1 MFGKKE
7 EFDFVAVGDI
17 VTDAFIRL
25 EDAKVHCTVDHENCE
40 LSMRFGDKIPYEFV
54 EVIRSVGNSPN
65 AAVSASRL
73 GLKTALVSDL
83 GDDDIAK
90 DSIAAL
96 KGNGVATTFVSLHD
110 GMKSNYHYVLWFE
123 DDRTILVKH
132 FDYPYS
138 FPDVGNAKWLYL
150 SSLGGTSL
158 PYHKEIIEHLKKY
171 PETKLAFQPGTFQ
184 MKQGIPKLR
193 EIYTRTEVFFCNVQ
207 EARRI
212 LGVENDPVGRLL
224 RLIHSEGPKNVVIT
238 DGKDGAYA
246 YDGKNAWF
254 MPPYPDPKPPYE
266 RTGAG
271 DAFASTLTS
280 ALALGKS
287 LDEAL
292 MWGPINSMSVVQ
304 QIGAQKGLLK
314 RGDLENF
321 LSHAPA
327 NYKPQKI
334 TE

>member
-1 MFGKKE
+1 MQN
-7 EFDFVAVGDI
+7 FDFVAIGDI

-25 EDAKVHCTVDHENCE
+25 KDAKVHCKVDHDNCE
-40 LSMRFGDKIPYEFV
+40 LCMRFGDKIPYEFV
-54 EVIRSVGNSPN
+54 EVISAVGNSPN
-65 AAVSASRL
+65 AAVSAARL
-73 GLKTALVSDL
+73 GLKTALVTDL
-83 GDDDIAK
+83 GNDDIAN

-96 KGNGVATTFVSLHD
+96 KGNGVDTSFVSLHD

-123 DDRTILVKH
+123 DDRTILLKH

-138 FPDVGNAKWLYL
+138 FPDVGNPKWLYF
-150 SSLGGTSL
+150 SSVGEQSL
-158 PYHKEIIEHLKKY
+158 PYHHEIIEFLKSH

-184 MKQGIPKLR
+184 MKLGFAKLR
-193 EIYTRTEVFFCNVQ
+193 ELYQHTEIFFCNVE
-207 EARRI
+207 EAQRM
-212 LGVENDPVGRLL
+212 LGTEEKNVGKLL
-224 RLIHSEGPKNVVIT
+224 RLMREEGPKTIVIT
-238 DGKDGAYA
+238 DGPRGAYA
-246 YDGKNAWF
+246 YDGSEAWF

-304 QIGAQKGLLK
+304 EVGAQKGLLK
-314 RGDLENF
+314 RGDLENY
-321 LSHAPA
+321 LAHAPA